1 MKGMRIMRNMKIK
14 ILLVF
19 LALAA
24 SVAAQPPPSPFEED
38 GPMRKQIREKIQTM
52 KIWKLT
58 EEVGLSPE
66 QSEKFFPIY
75 NKHQKAL
82 EELEAS
88 RRELVDRLER
98 MSNSAEVSD
107 KEISETTRQLEEI
120 PGKIIEERNK
130 FMREISAVLPLR
142 QQAKLMVF
150 EERFRQR
157 LQEFVRDIRRGN
169 PGRRM
174 GE

>member
-1 MKGMRIMRNMKIK
+1 MKPG
-14 ILLVF
+14 ILLVL

-24 SVAAQPPPSPFEED
+24 SVAAQPPPPLPEEG

-52 KIWKLT
+52 KIWRLT

-75 NKHQKAL
+75 NRHQKAL
-82 EELEAS
+82 EELDA
-88 RRELVDRLER
+88 RRNELVSTLER
-98 MSNSAEVSD
+98 MSNNAEVSD

-120 PGKIIEERNK
+120 PGKIIEERRK
-130 FMREISAVLPLR
+130 FMKEIGAVLPLR

-157 LQEFVRDIRRGN
+157 LQEFIRDIRRGN